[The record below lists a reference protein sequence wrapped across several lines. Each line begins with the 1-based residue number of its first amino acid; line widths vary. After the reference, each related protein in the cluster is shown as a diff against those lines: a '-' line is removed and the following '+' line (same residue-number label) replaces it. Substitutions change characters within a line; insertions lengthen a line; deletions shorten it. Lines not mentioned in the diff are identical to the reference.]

1 MGANIL
7 GPLVK
12 AAIDAYIAGLAGPAD
27 IDRDDLFEVMWDE
40 VEDWVGEYGTNA
52 DGSYLIINI
61 GGVRVQ
67 VCWASD
73 IDVTTSSISN
83 QNIGTYGWSF
93 YLGST
98 AVTFAREFASKPAI
112 AVSGDEATANGHLSY
127 RTDTVSTTGFRVVGV
142 SYVNATYSCGYVAIG
157 LAS

>member
-67 VCWASD
+67 VCWGSHANAPHDYSA
-73 IDVTTSSISN
+73 VGNGYYSPSI
-83 QNIGTYGWSF
+83 GHD
-93 YLGST
+93 
-98 AVTFAREFASKPAI
+98 FARAFASTPLCKVWVAHQNLW
-112 AVSGDEATANGHLSY
+112 ASGQANSASSYHCRHQFWTALTG
-127 RTDTVSTTGFRVVGV
+127 RTD
-142 SYVNATYSCGYVAIG
+142 ATNYIAIG